1 MKKHIISF
9 SFIISMTS
17 IFSQVEILNEN
28 FQTGMPINWEIINQ
42 NPSPPVDPAYVN
54 GWIVI
59 ADPENN
65 SDSVIASTSYFSPI
79 GVSNNWLIT
88 PQITL
93 GNYGN
98 FLYWDAKSHDA
109 SFPDD
114 YLILLS
120 KTGKLMTDFIDT
132 IGSIHQENFEWI
144 SRSTN
149 LNNPTFLGQDIYIA
163 FVNTTNN
170 GFKLYLDSIIVT
182 KNDPVSLTEINSSEI
197 SIFPNPVTEY
207 LQIQSPFEVSFVS
220 IKNTSGQVLIEQNS
234 NNKIDTSL
242 LSPGYYIIEITAKGY
257 TIKRKFLKID

>member
-1 MKKHIISF
+1 
-9 SFIISMTS
+9 
-17 IFSQVEILNEN
+17 
-28 FQTGMPINWEIINQ
+28 
-42 NPSPPVDPAYVN
+42 
-54 GWIVI
+54 
-59 ADPENN
+59 
-65 SDSVIASTSYFSPI
+65 
-79 GVSNNWLIT
+79 
-88 PQITL
+88 
-93 GNYGN
+93 
-98 FLYWDAKSHDA
+98 
-109 SFPDD
+109 
-114 YLILLS
+114 
-120 KTGKLMTDFIDT
+120 MTDFIDT

-182 KNDPVSLTEINSSEI
+182 KNDPVSLTEINSTEI

-257 TIKRKFLKID
+257 TIQRKFLKID